1 MRAVLARNTGGILDP
16 RPAGAFRA
24 GHVPGSVNIP
34 LPPNLDA
41 EAAERL
47 LPSFLLPPR
56 HAPLWVV
63 DDDPARLARIL
74 EVLRGRQRPAVAGL
88 VLPLGWPAGMGE
100 DLCRTG
106 KGAETLW
113 RPDPWLER
121 YRDLLPPATL
131 GPALD
136 LACGSG
142 RSAVWLALR
151 GYAVTGVDILPDALA
166 LGRRLADHHG
176 VACAF
181 TAADLRQPD
190 AAPAGP
196 WAVMTIFR
204 YLQRDL
210 LTRAGG
216 LLVPGGV
223 LLLRTFLDRPGGNDG
238 PARRHRL
245 RCGELPGFFAGPEF
259 TVLAYEE
266 SADPDG
272 RPAAGIVVRRRAARG
287 PAGIESAP

>member
-1 MRAVLARNTGGILDP
+1 MRAVLARNAGGILDP
-16 RPAGAFRA
+16 RPAGAFCA

-34 LPPNLDA
+34 LPPDLDA
-41 EAAERL
+41 AAAERL

-63 DDDPARLARIL
+63 DDDRARLERIL
-74 EVLRGRQRPAVAGL
+74 EVLRGRQRPAIEGL
-88 VLPLGWPAGMGE
+88 VLPPGWPAGTGE

-121 YRDLLPPATL
+121 HRDLLPHATL

-166 LGRRLADHHG
+166 LGRRLAEHHG
-176 VACAF
+176 VACTF
-181 TAADLRQPD
+181 TAADLREPG
-190 AAPAGP
+190 AVPAGP

-210 LTRAGG
+210 LSRLGSM
-216 LLVPGGV
+216 LIPGGV
-223 LLLRTFLDRPGGNDG
+223 LLLRTFLDRPGANGG
-238 PARRHRL
+238 PARHHRL
-245 RCGELPGFFAGPEF
+245 RCGELPGYFAGPGF

-272 RPAAGIVVRRRAARG
+272 RPAAGGVVRRRAVPG
-287 PAGIESAP
+287 PVGIEPAP